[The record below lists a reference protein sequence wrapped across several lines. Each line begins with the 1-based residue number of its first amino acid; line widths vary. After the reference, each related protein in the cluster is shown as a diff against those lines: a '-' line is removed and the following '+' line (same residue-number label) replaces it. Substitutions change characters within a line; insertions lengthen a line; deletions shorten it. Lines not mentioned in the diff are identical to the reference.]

1 MGGQARP
8 EIGLSGAALLE
19 TGLAAL
25 ERGDVP
31 AAVGALGAIEG
42 SAWWAIV
49 DRFPTLPEYIRV
61 AIGSAWTGEPR

>member
-1 MGGQARP
+1 MTGQARP

-31 AAVGALGAIEG
+31 AAVGALGAIKE
-42 SAWWAIV
+42 SAWGAIV
-49 DRFPTLPEYIRV
+49 DRFPTLPEYIRT
-61 AIGSAWTGEPR
+61 AIGNARTGGLR

>member
-49 DRFPTLPEYIRV
+49 DRFPTLPEYIRA
-61 AIGSAWTGEPR
+61 AIGDVRTGEPR